1 MIQIHARRVMKM
13 GREPRHSLMVTIPR
27 KICKSLQIDKG
38 AILYFKL
45 EGNGFVV
52 SKEAGTLEDNTEGDK
67 TELVEPAKEE
77 HNSIQDERLLAS
89 LENW

>member
-1 MIQIHARRVMKM
+1 MKI

-27 KICKSLQIDKG
+27 KICETLQIGKG
-38 AILYFKL
+38 TILYFKL

-52 SKEAGTLEDNTEGDK
+52 SKEAGTLEDNTGLDK
-67 TELVEPAKEE
+67 TEPVEPAKEE
-77 HNSIQDERLLAS
+77 HNTIRDERLLAS